1 MKLAFQ
7 WVCCTTCSL
16 KAEPLSFWNRGTL
29 YCSNINFHSL
39 SKWQPIQN
47 LSEENF
53 SGKCSNRIEWLF
65 FFFFLNKSA
74 FHFAANFEIKIK
86 NIFKR
91 TRKWSLG
98 APCSE
103 TVWNKLFLHL
113 QVYFSSVVFQNKIL
127 STWADK
133 FSQHPFSSSFTSLG
147 ELKLRMYRQGW
158 EWASWLKDHRPN
170 FTHVGSDI
178 DGHQKNGDCNY
189 QLTHSSS
196 KHVDA
201 RIIQMT
207 AWWKDALVQS
217 AFA

>member
-1 MKLAFQ
+1 MTSKIILNLMQMGNQILNYKLLFF
-7 WVCCTTCSL
+7 VLNIFHNEKSL
-16 KAEPLSFWNRGTL
+16 
-29 YCSNINFHSL
+29 
-39 SKWQPIQN
+39 
-47 LSEENF
+47 NF
-53 SGKCSNRIEWLF
+53 SE
-65 FFFFLNKSA
+65 
-74 FHFAANFEIKIK
+74 K
-86 NIFKR
+86 N
-91 TRKWSLG
+91 
-98 APCSE
+98 
-103 TVWNKLFLHL
+103 
-113 QVYFSSVVFQNKIL
+113 QNKIL